1 MSQENKHIDELFRTG
16 LAGNEALPPPE
27 LWKKINGQLVSM
39 KRISIL
45 KATLRIAA
53 GMAVILGVGGSLI
66 YYFIQDTPGDNYL
79 LPEQTVT
86 IPMSGK
92 ESAPDHF
99 PIPPSRQDQVSVL
112 PAHDASL
119 AVINATSTPRT
130 AKLPSVFQVPA
141 KEQGFDDS
149 NFATHVSSLG
159 AGRVESSSPLRQT
172 ASLSRKPVFLPE
184 PGGERP
190 VTRSVGDRGRRWQV
204 GILSAPNYSYRSIF
218 SGTDKNLDKSAFNSS
233 EAGLVSITAKIA
245 VSYSL
250 SERIALQSGLEIVN
264 VGQVTGA
271 ILCDFCVRKRY
282 DYMNLIPPQDSPTFQ
297 NSLGTV
303 QTGENIVLVAGNN
316 ERGISGFMPLASRVA
331 DHASGPGSRG
341 NVIQELYYIQAPLTF
356 RFSLVRGNNMNLIL
370 NAGMGVN
377 FLAGNNVVYEL
388 DGKFLDLGRTPG
400 IRNIGF
406 SGIAGA
412 GLERNIANNTSLVLE
427 PRFTHFISSV
437 IRTTD
442 HLHLPYSIS
451 FFGGIYHK
459 F

>member
-16 LAGNEALPPPE
+16 LAGNEAMPPPE
-27 LWKKINGQLVSM
+27 LWEKINGQLIAR
-39 KRISIL
+39 KRARII

-53 GMAVILGVGGSLI
+53 GMAVILGVGGSLM
-66 YYFIQDTPGDNYL
+66 YYFIQDTTGDNYL

-92 ESAPDHF
+92 ESAPDHS
-99 PIPPSRQDQVSVL
+99 PILPFQQDQVIVL
-112 PAHDASL
+112 PANEKPL
-119 AVINATSTPRT
+119 AVMPGTPRT
-130 AKLPSVFQVPA
+130 AKLPPVFQGTD
-141 KEQGFDDS
+141 KEQGFDGSD
-149 NFATHVSSLG
+149 FTRHLSSLG
-159 AGRVESSSPLRQT
+159 AGRVQSSSPLRQT
-172 ASLSRKPVFLPE
+172 TSLFRKPSASAGYMEESLTV
-184 PGGERP
+184 
-190 VTRSVGDRGRRWQV
+190 RSGRGKRWQV
-204 GILSAPNYSYRSIF
+204 GILSAPNYSYRSVF
-218 SGTDKNLDKSAFNSS
+218 AGSDKNLNKDAFNSS

-250 SERIALQSGLEIVN
+250 SERIAFQSGLEFVN

-271 ILCDFCVRKRY
+271 ILCNYCTRKGY
-282 DYMNLIPPQDSPTFQ
+282 DYINLIPPQEPPSFQ

-316 ERGISGFMPLASRVA
+316 ERGIPGFMPLASRVSEY
-331 DHASGPGSRG
+331 ASSPGSRG

-356 RFSLVRGNNMNLIL
+356 RFSLFRSNNINLIV

-437 IRTTD
+437 TRTTD

-451 FFGGIYHK
+451 FFGGLYHK